1 MAQHPSFQASPPACR
16 FQARSAW
23 KRWGQVL
30 IPGTVQTLAPLA
42 MTVSIMT
49 LSAITEPAIAGDSTR
64 SMPAN
69 REGGGSRDA
78 CQARRLVHL
87 VPVTDRFAPGEP
99 RLIGVLEGSAPR
111 PAPLQV
117 RIGSLGVWT
126 LPAEPVGIRLIS
138 IPPVATELLWESSPV
153 CTSAQDPIGAPPA
166 RSWLLPRRSALAD
179 QEANLRVRQQLQE
192 LSRRCGSTVEAAPLL
207 RAFAL
212 EHLAPVLPAQLSV
225 RCDPLAP
232 LSSQAPSADSSSSSS
247 QTSSV
252 LVRPLSGSVPQRF
265 QGP

>member
-1 MAQHPSFQASPPACR
+1 
-16 FQARSAW
+16 
-23 KRWGQVL
+23 VL
-30 IPGTVQTLAPLA
+30 IPGTVLVLAPLA
-42 MTVSIMT
+42 ITVSIIT

-87 VPVTDRFAPGEP
+87 VPISDRFAPGEP
-99 RLIGVLEGSAPR
+99 RRIAVLEGSAPH

-126 LPAEPVGIRLIS
+126 LPAEPAGIRLIS
-138 IPPVATELLWESSPV
+138 IPPVATEMLWESSPV

-166 RSWLLPRRSALAD
+166 RSWLLPRSSVKVDQQAD
-179 QEANLRVRQQLQE
+179 QLVRLQLQE
-192 LSRRCGSTVEAAPLL
+192 LSRRCGSSVEAAPLL

-212 EHLAPVLPAQLSV
+212 EHLATMLPAQLSI
-225 RCDPLAP
+225 RCEPLAP
-232 LSSQAPSADSSSSSS
+232 LSLKAP
-247 QTSSV
+247 
-252 LVRPLSGSVPQRF
+252 
-265 QGP
+265 

>member
-1 MAQHPSFQASPPACR
+1 MAQHPLFQVSSPPACR
-16 FQARSAW
+16 YQAWSAW

-30 IPGTVQTLAPLA
+30 IPGTVLALAPLA
-42 MTVSIMT
+42 ITV
-49 LSAITEPAIAGDSTR
+49 SAITEPAIAADSTR

-87 VPVTDRFAPGEP
+87 VPISDRFAPGEP
-99 RLIGVLEGSAPR
+99 RRIAVLEGSAPR

-126 LPAEPVGIRLIS
+126 LPAEPAGIRLII
-138 IPPVATELLWESSPV
+138 IPPVAAEMLWESSPV

-166 RSWLLPRRSALAD
+166 RSWLLPRSAVKAD
-179 QEANLRVRQQLQE
+179 QLVRLQLQE
-192 LSRRCGSTVEAAPLL
+192 LSRRCGSSVEAAPLL

-212 EHLAPVLPAQLSV
+212 EHLTTMLPAQLSI
-225 RCDPLAP
+225 RCEPLAP
-232 LSSQAPSADSSSSSS
+232 LSFK
-247 QTSSV
+247 
-252 LVRPLSGSVPQRF
+252 VP
-265 QGP
+265 

>member
-1 MAQHPSFQASPPACR
+1 MALRLPSLPSRRPLTPA
-16 FQARSAW
+16 QARSAW

-30 IPGTVQTLAPLA
+30 IPGTVLALAPLA
-42 MTVSIMT
+42 VP
-49 LSAITEPAIAGDSTR
+49 AAAIADSTR
-64 SMPAN
+64 RMPVN

-87 VPVTDRFAPGEP
+87 VPISDRFAPGEL
-99 RLIGVLEGSAPR
+99 RRIAVLEGTAPR

-117 RIGSLGVWT
+117 RIGALGVWT
-126 LPAEPVGIRLIS
+126 LPAEPAGIRLIS
-138 IPPVATELLWESSPV
+138 IPSVATDLLWESSPL

-166 RSWLLPRRSALAD
+166 RSWLVPRSAAPAD
-179 QEANLRVRQQLQE
+179 QEADRLVRLQLLE

-207 RAFAL
+207 RAFGL
-212 EHLAPVLPAQLSV
+212 EHLAPMLPAQLSV

-232 LSSQAPSADSSSSSS
+232 QSSMAPSADSFSSSSH
-247 QTSSV
+247 TSTAV
-252 LVRPLSGSVPQRF
+252 ERPLSGSVPQRF

>member
-1 MAQHPSFQASPPACR
+1 MAQHPSFQASPRPACR
-16 FQARSAW
+16 FRARSAS

-30 IPGTVQTLAPLA
+30 IPGTVLPLATLLALAPLA
-42 MTVSIMT
+42 ITV
-49 LSAITEPAIAGDSTR
+49 SAITEPAIAGDSTR

-87 VPVTDRFAPGEP
+87 VPTTDRFAPGEP
-99 RLIGVLEGSAPR
+99 RRIAVLEGSAPR

-126 LPAEPVGIRLIS
+126 LPAETVGIRVFT
-138 IPPVATELLWESSPV
+138 IPPVATELLWETSPL

-166 RSWLLPRRSALAD
+166 RSWLLPRSSVPAD
-179 QEANLRVRQQLQE
+179 QEADQLVRLQLQE
-192 LSRRCGSTVEAAPLL
+192 LSQRCGSSVEAAPLL

-212 EHLAPVLPAQLSV
+212 EHLAPVLPAQLPI
-225 RCDPLAP
+225 RCEPLAP
-232 LSSQAPSADSSSSSS
+232 LSFNAP
-247 QTSSV
+247 
-252 LVRPLSGSVPQRF
+252 
-265 QGP
+265 

>member
-1 MAQHPSFQASPPACR
+1 MLA
-16 FQARSAW
+16 
-23 KRWGQVL
+23 
-30 IPGTVQTLAPLA
+30 LAPLA
-42 MTVSIMT
+42 ITVPASM
-49 LSAITEPAIAGDSTR
+49 EPAIAGDSTR

-87 VPVTDRFAPGEP
+87 VPITDRFVPGEP
-99 RLIGVLEGSAPR
+99 RLIAVLEGSAPR

-126 LPAEPVGIRLIS
+126 LPAESAGIRLLS
-138 IPPVATELLWESSPV
+138 IPPVATELLWETSPL

-166 RSWLLPRRSALAD
+166 RSWLLPRRTALAD
-179 QEANLRVRQQLQE
+179 QEADQLVRQQLQE

-232 LSSQAPSADSSSSSS
+232 LSPRAPSADSSSRSS
-247 QTSSV
+247 QTSSAV
-252 LVRPLSGSVPQRF
+252 ERPLSGSVPQRS

>member
-1 MAQHPSFQASPPACR
+1 MAQHPSFQVSSPPACR
-16 FQARSAW
+16 FQARSAL

-30 IPGTVQTLAPLA
+30 IPGTVLVLAPLA
-42 MTVSIMT
+42 ITV
-49 LSAITEPAIAGDSTR
+49 SAITEPAIAGDSTR

-87 VPVTDRFAPGEP
+87 VPISDRFAPGEP
-99 RLIGVLEGSAPR
+99 RRIAVLEGSAPR

-126 LPAEPVGIRLIS
+126 LPAEPAGIRLIS
-138 IPPVATELLWESSPV
+138 IPPVATEMLWESSPV

-166 RSWLLPRRSALAD
+166 RSWLLPRSSVKVDQQAD
-179 QEANLRVRQQLQE
+179 QLVRLQLQE
-192 LSRRCGSTVEAAPLL
+192 LSRRCGSSVEAAPLL

-212 EHLAPVLPAQLSV
+212 EHLATMLPAQLSI
-225 RCDPLAP
+225 RCEPLAP
-232 LSSQAPSADSSSSSS
+232 LSFKAP
-247 QTSSV
+247 
-252 LVRPLSGSVPQRF
+252 
-265 QGP
+265 

>member
-1 MAQHPSFQASPPACR
+1 MAQHPSVQVSSPPACR
-16 FQARSAW
+16 FQARSAR

-30 IPGTVQTLAPLA
+30 IPGTVLALA
-42 MTVSIMT
+42 TTVSAIT
-49 LSAITEPAIAGDSTR
+49 VSAITEPAIAGDSTR

-87 VPVTDRFAPGEP
+87 VPISDRFAPGEP
-99 RLIGVLEGSAPR
+99 RRIAVLEGSAPR

-126 LPAEPVGIRLIS
+126 LPAEPAGIRLIS
-138 IPPVATELLWESSPV
+138 IPPVAAEMLWESSPV

-166 RSWLLPRRSALAD
+166 RSWLLPRSAVKAD
-179 QEANLRVRQQLQE
+179 QVVRLQLQE
-192 LSRRCGSTVEAAPLL
+192 LSRRCGSSVEAAPLL

-212 EHLAPVLPAQLSV
+212 EHLTTMLPAQLSI
-225 RCDPLAP
+225 RCEPLAP
-232 LSSQAPSADSSSSSS
+232 LSFKAP
-247 QTSSV
+247 
-252 LVRPLSGSVPQRF
+252 
-265 QGP
+265 

>member
-1 MAQHPSFQASPPACR
+1 MAQHPSFQTSPRPACR
-16 FQARSAW
+16 FPAPSAW

-30 IPGTVQTLAPLA
+30 IPGTVLALAPLA
-42 MTVSIMT
+42 F
-49 LSAITEPAIAGDSTR
+49 AEPSIAGDSTR

-87 VPVTDRFAPGEP
+87 VPISDRFAPGEP
-99 RLIGVLEGSAPR
+99 RRIAVLEGTAPR

-117 RIGSLGVWT
+117 RIGSLGLWT
-126 LPAEPVGIRLIS
+126 LPAETVGIRVFT
-138 IPPVATELLWESSPV
+138 IPPVATELLWETSPL

-166 RSWLLPRRSALAD
+166 RSWLLPRSSVAAD
-179 QEANLRVRQQLQE
+179 QEADQLVRLQLQE

-212 EHLAPVLPAQLSV
+212 EHLAPVLPAQLSI
-225 RCDPLAP
+225 RCEPLAP
-232 LSSQAPSADSSSSSS
+232 LSSKAP
-247 QTSSV
+247 
-252 LVRPLSGSVPQRF
+252 
-265 QGP
+265 